1 MTDTTNNGLVPTALT
16 VILLSVR
23 MRGNCVPMVLRR
35 AIEFIAFVCVAS
47 LLVSTVRDNLHFNPK
62 KSDPVNKQMSRSA
75 CNIKLEI
82 GEMCPK
88 LYTDLGGRCEL
99 DTSGFHCP
107 DIRHTANTSMR
118 QSQLVMT
125 RMLQIF
131 HLIATKHNIRYWLSS
146 GTLLGAA
153 RHKGFI
159 PWDHD
164 VDIEMPLQDYIK
176 FYKVGSK
183 ELPNDIFFQNSW
195 SDTNLVLAKPP
206 DVALPFHHEI
216 GYYTSPVNHRLRDK
230 ASCYGYC
237 LLYGCNW
244 HDGLM
249 MDLFVSDRETK
260 DVFPLREMEFE
271 GFVFPVPK
279 NWSVILQETY
289 GNDALEIPEEVTGR
303 KPYILPYPMKTCKKL
318 AKETDYLD

>member
-1 MTDTTNNGLVPTALT
+1 
-16 VILLSVR
+16 
-23 MRGNCVPMVLRR
+23 MVLRR
-35 AIEFIAFVCVAS
+35 ALEFTSLIGFAF
-47 LLVSTVRDNLHFNPK
+47 LLIFVVREKLNYNPR
-62 KSDPVNKQMSRSA
+62 KSYPVNKHMSRSA
-75 CNIKLEI
+75 CDVELEI

-99 DTSGFHCP
+99 DSSGFRCP
-107 DIRHTANTSMR
+107 DIRQMADTSMR

-131 HLIATKHNIRYWLSS
+131 HLIATKHNIRYWLSF

-164 VDIEMPLQDYIK
+164 VDIEMSLQDYIK

-183 ELPNDIFFQNSW
+183 DLPKDIFFQNSET
-195 SDTNLVLAKPP
+195 DVYLELAKPQ
-206 DVALPFHHEI
+206 DLTLPFHHEI
-216 GYYTSPVNHRLRDK
+216 GYYTSPLNHRLRDR

-237 LLYGCNW
+237 ILYGCDW

-249 MDLFVSDRETK
+249 IDLFVSERETN
-260 DVFPLREMEFE
+260 DVFPLSEMEFE

-279 NWSVILQETY
+279 NWSGILQETY
-289 GNDALEIPEEVTGR
+289 GNFALEIPSEVTGR
-303 KPYILPYPMKTCKKL
+303 KPFILPYPRKTCKKL
-318 AKETDYLD
+318 ATETDHLD

>member
-1 MTDTTNNGLVPTALT
+1 M
-16 VILLSVR
+16 LLFVR

-35 AIEFIAFVCVAS
+35 ALELTSFICFAS
-47 LLVSTVRDNLHFNPK
+47 LLIFTIRDNLHFNLRI
-62 KSDPVNKQMSRSA
+62 SDSVNKHLPRSS
-75 CNIKLEI
+75 CNVELEI

-99 DTSGFHCP
+99 DSSGFHCP
-107 DIRHTANTSMR
+107 DIRHMADTSMR

-131 HLIATKHNIRYWLSS
+131 HLIATRHNIRYWLSS

-159 PWDHD
+159 PWDYD

-183 ELPNDIFFQNSW
+183 ELPNDIFFQNSET
-195 SDTNLVLAKPP
+195 DVYLKLAKPE
-206 DVALPFHHEI
+206 DLVFPFHHEI
-216 GYYTSPVNHRLRDK
+216 GYYTSPLNHRLRDR

-237 LLYGCNW
+237 LLYDCEW

-249 MDLFVSDRETK
+249 IDLFVSEKETN
-260 DVFPLREMEFE
+260 DVFPLGEMEFE

-279 NWSVILQETY
+279 NWSGILKETY
-289 GNDALEIPEEVTGR
+289 GNDALEIPRDVTGR
-303 KPYILPYPMKTCKKL
+303 EPFILPYPRKTCKKL
-318 AKETDYLD
+318 TIETDNLD

>member
-1 MTDTTNNGLVPTALT
+1 
-16 VILLSVR
+16 
-23 MRGNCVPMVLRR
+23 MVLRR
-35 AIEFIAFVCVAS
+35 AFKFTLFICFVF
-47 LLVSTVRDNLHFNPK
+47 LLIFTVRDKTHFNPRK
-62 KSDPVNKQMSRSA
+62 LDPVNKHMSRSA
-75 CNIKLEI
+75 CNMELEV

-99 DTSGFHCP
+99 DSTGLHCP
-107 DIRHTANTSMR
+107 DIRQMADTSMR

-131 HLIATKHNIRYWLSS
+131 HLIATKHNIRYWLSY

-164 VDIEMPLQDYIK
+164 VDIEMPLQDYIM

-183 ELPNDIFFQNSW
+183 DLPKDIFFQNSET
-195 SDTNLVLAKPP
+195 DVYLELAKPQ
-206 DVALPFHHEI
+206 DVTLPFHNEI
-216 GYYTSPVNHRLRDK
+216 GYYTSPLNHRLRDR

-237 LLYGCNW
+237 LLYGCDW

-249 MDLFVSDRETK
+249 IDLFVSERETNE
-260 DVFPLREMEFE
+260 VFPLEKMEFE

-279 NWSVILQETY
+279 NWSGILQETY
-289 GNDALEIPEEVTGR
+289 GNDALKIPSEETER
-303 KPYILPYPMKTCKKL
+303 KPFILPYPRKTCKKL
-318 AKETDYLD
+318 DIGTYNLD

>member
-1 MTDTTNNGLVPTALT
+1 
-16 VILLSVR
+16 
-23 MRGNCVPMVLRR
+23 MRGNCVPVVLRR
-35 AIEFIAFVCVAS
+35 AIKFTSFVCIAS
-47 LLVSTVRDNLHFNPK
+47 PLIFLARDNLHLNRK
-62 KSDPVNKQMSRSA
+62 KSAPLNKHMSRSA
-75 CNIKLEI
+75 CNVELEI

-88 LYTDLGGRCEL
+88 LYTDLGGKCEL
-99 DTSGFHCP
+99 YSSGLHCP
-107 DIRHTANTSMR
+107 DIRHMADTSMR

-131 HLIATKHNIRYWLSS
+131 HLIATKHNIRYWLSY

-176 FYKVGSK
+176 FFKVESK
-183 ELPNDIFFQNSW
+183 ELPHDIFFQNSKT
-195 SDTNLVLAKPP
+195 DVYLQLAKPP
-206 DVALPFHHEI
+206 GVTLPFHHEI
-216 GYYTSPVNHRLRDK
+216 GYYTSPLNHRLRDR

-237 LLYGCNW
+237 LLYDCDW

-249 MDLFVSDRETK
+249 IDLFVSERETK
-260 DVFPLREMEFE
+260 DVFPLGEMEFE

-279 NWSVILQETY
+279 NWSGILQETY
-289 GNDALEIPEEVTGR
+289 GNEALEIPAEVFGR
-303 KPYILPYPMKTCKKL
+303 KPFILPYPRKTCKRL
-318 AKETDYLD
+318 AAETENLD

>member
-1 MTDTTNNGLVPTALT
+1 MAADH
-16 VILLSVR
+16 
-23 MRGNCVPMVLRR
+23 
-35 AIEFIAFVCVAS
+35 
-47 LLVSTVRDNLHFNPK
+47 LHSNPR
-62 KSDPVNKQMSRSA
+62 KSDPVNKHMSRSE
-75 CNIKLEI
+75 CNSELEI

-88 LYTDLGGRCEL
+88 LYTELGGRCEF
-99 DTSGFHCP
+99 DSSGLHCP
-107 DIRHTANTSMR
+107 DIRHMADTSMR

-131 HLIATKHNIRYWLSS
+131 HLIATKHNIHYWLSS

-183 ELPNDIFFQNSW
+183 ELPDDIFFQNSETDVHLE
-195 SDTNLVLAKPP
+195 SAKPQ

-216 GYYTSPVNHRLRDK
+216 GYYTSPLNHRLRDK
-230 ASCYGYC
+230 ASCNGYC
-237 LLYGCNW
+237 LLYNCDW

-249 MDLFVSDRETK
+249 MDLFVSDREIS

-279 NWSVILQETY
+279 NWSGILQETY
-289 GNDALEIPEEVTGR
+289 GNNALEIPEEVTGR
-303 KPYILPYPMKTCKKL
+303 KPFILPYPRKTCKKL
-318 AKETDYLD
+318 ARETDNLD